1 MIRNPVATVMRALAD
16 PTRRVLFERIV
27 KAEEITVV
35 ELTRGSGVS
44 QSAVSQHLRSL
55 KEAGLV
61 LERKEGRNAHYQA
74 QPEGLA
80 PLIDWLGIYGVFWR
94 DRFVRLRELLREI
107 DK

>member
-1 MIRNPVATVMRALAD
+1 MSKVNVAAVMRALAD
-16 PTRRVLFERIV
+16 PTRRVIFERIV
-27 KAEEITVV
+27 KAQEITVV
-35 ELTRGSGVS
+35 ELTHGSGVS

-61 LERKEGRNAHYQA
+61 LERKSGRNAHYQV

-94 DRFVRLRELLREI
+94 DRFVRLRELLKEI
-107 DK
+107 DS

>member
-1 MIRNPVATVMRALAD
+1 MIRANVASVMRALAD

-27 KAEEITVV
+27 KSEELTVV

-44 QSAVSQHLRSL
+44 QSAVSQHLRTL

-61 LERKEGRNAHYQA
+61 LERREGRNAHYQA

-80 PLIDWLGIYGVFWR
+80 PIVDWLGIYGVFWR
-94 DRFVRLRELLREI
+94 DRFVRLRELLKEM